1 MTRRQVSGSGWQTPY
16 MLTVTVPDTDLLQRL
31 ADLSDRVE
39 LVAWDLIDPLPADV
53 AERVEL
59 VQIGH
64 YWVQP
69 ERWRRLYELPRL
81 RYVQLPSAGFEHALP
96 LIPDYATV
104 LNGRG
109 IHSAGTAELA
119 VALMLASQR
128 GLVDAIDAQRA
139 ERWHN
144 PELASLADRR
154 VLVIGAGSVA
164 QAVAARLRPFEV
176 DLTLVGRS
184 ARNGVHAIAELPQL
198 LTSAEIVVVT
208 VPYSAQTHHL
218 LDAAALA
225 ALPDGALLVNV
236 ARGLVVDTD
245 ALLAELRSKRL
256 RAALDVTDPEP
267 LPAGHELWHAPNTII
282 TAHQGGNSTATYPRV
297 AALLRRQLEHLLTGE
312 PVENVV
318 GPGEGRSATD
328 QRP

>member
-1 MTRRQVSGSGWQTPY
+1 
-16 MLTVTVPDTDLLQRL
+16 MLTVTVPDTDLRDRL
-31 ADLSDRVE
+31 ADFNHRVE
-39 LVAWDLIDPLPADV
+39 LVVWDLLDPLPAEL
-53 AERVEL
+53 AERVDL
-59 VQIGH
+59 VQVGH

-69 ERWRRLYELPRL
+69 QRWRRLYELPRL

-96 LIPDYATV
+96 LIPAQATV
-104 LNGRG
+104 CNGRG

-119 VALMLASQR
+119 VALILASQR
-128 GLVDAIDAQRA
+128 GLVEAIDAQRA

-144 PELASLADRR
+144 PELVSLADRR

-184 ARNGVHAIAELPQL
+184 ARDGVHGIVGLPQL

-208 VPYSAQTHHL
+208 VPYSEQTHHL
-218 LDAAALA
+218 LDAPALA

-236 ARGLVVDTD
+236 ARGLVIDTD
-245 ALLAELRSKRL
+245 ALLAELRSGRL

-282 TAHQGGNSTATYPRV
+282 TAHQGGNTTATYPRV
-297 AALLRRQLEHLLTGE
+297 AALLRRQLEHLLAGE